1 MPETFDEIELERY
14 ELRGGP
20 AYHFAPGRRDFVKLL
35 GGGIVLFLALSPESE
50 AQESGGRRGGF
61 RGEPLPENLGAW
73 LHIGEDGSI
82 TVFTGKVE
90 VGQNSRT
97 SLTQAVAEEL
107 RTTPDQ
113 IRLIMGDTDL
123 TPYDMGTFGSRTTP
137 TMGPQLHNVAA
148 AARETL
154 LDLAAQKWNADRA
167 ALRCE
172 NGRIENGSKSI
183 PFGELTKGQALT
195 KTIAADEPVT
205 PAAQWK
211 VEDTSVQKVGARKM
225 VTGEHR
231 YAYDVTRPGMLY
243 GKVIRPPAFNSKL
256 VSVDTASEPI
266 PGITLVR
273 DGDFIGVAC
282 ADPRKLEVA
291 ADAIQANWRTEPQI
305 GSNELFSY
313 LKSQAHG
320 GSSNANDEAFRSADA
335 KVEATY
341 TIAYIAH
348 VPLEPRAAVAEWNN
362 GKLTVWTGTQ
372 RPFGVRDELAQAFGI
387 PKERVRVI
395 MPDTGAAYGGK
406 HTGEAAIEAAR
417 LAKAAGKPVKLNWTR
432 EEEMTWAYFR
442 PAGVID
448 VRAAARKDG
457 TIAAWDFDNYNS
469 GPSAVKSSYNI
480 PNERAE
486 FHATKYPLKQG
497 SYRGLAATAN
507 HFARESHM
515 DDLAR
520 AIGME
525 PLSFRFKN
533 IADPRL
539 RRVFETAAEK
549 FGWGKSKTR
558 AGQGFGIAGGFEK
571 GSYFAC
577 CVELTVP
584 AAGAPIK
591 IERVLEAFDCGPV
604 VNPEHLKNQVEGAI
618 IQGLGGA
625 LFEAI
630 DFENGRI
637 LNARLAKYRVPRFSD
652 APAQIESVLIDP
664 KDVPSA
670 GAGETPIMGIAPA
683 IANAIFDASGKR
695 IRSMPLRVA

>member
-1 MPETFDEIELERY
+1 MPETFNEIELERY
-14 ELRGGP
+14 ELRGEP

-35 GGGIVLFLALSPESE
+35 GGGIVLFLALSSE
-50 AQESGGRRGGF
+50 TEGQESGGRRGGF
-61 RGEPLPENLGAW
+61 RGEPLPQNLGAW

-97 SLTQAVAEEL
+97 ALTQAVAEEL
-107 RTTPDQ
+107 RTPPER
-113 IRLIMGDTDL
+113 IRLVMGDTDL

-137 TMGPQLHNVAA
+137 TMNPQLHKAAA
-148 AARETL
+148 AAREML
-154 LDLAAQKWNADRA
+154 LDLAAQKWNTDRA
-167 ALRCE
+167 GLRCE
-172 NGRIENGSKSI
+172 NGRIENGSQTIS
-183 PFGELTKGQALT
+183 FGELTKGQALT
-195 KTIAADEPVT
+195 KTITADEPVT
-205 PAAQWK
+205 PAPRWK
-211 VEDTSVQKVGARKM
+211 IEDSNVPKVDARKM

-231 YAYDVTRPGMLY
+231 FAYDMTRPGMLY
-243 GKVIRPPAFNSKL
+243 GKVVRPPAFNSKL
-256 VSVDTASEPI
+256 VSVDTSAETL
-266 PGITLVR
+266 PGVTLVR
-273 DGDFIGVAC
+273 DGDFIGLAC
-282 ADPRKLEVA
+282 ADPQRLAVA
-291 ADAIQANWRTEPQI
+291 ADSIKTNWSTEPQI
-305 GSNELFSY
+305 GASELFSY
-313 LKSQAHG
+313 LKSQASPKPG
-320 GSSNANDEAFRSADA
+320 DEAFRAADA

-406 HTGEAAIEAAR
+406 HTGEAAVEAAR
-417 LAKAAGKPVKLNWTR
+417 LAKAAGKPVKVNWTR

-442 PAGVID
+442 PAGVIE

-480 PNERAE
+480 PNERSE
-486 FHATKYPLKQG
+486 FHATKYPLRQG

-515 DDLAR
+515 DDLAH

-525 PLSFRFKN
+525 PLSFRYKN

-549 FGWGKSKTR
+549 FAWGKPKTR

-577 CVELTVP
+577 CAEITVP

-591 IERVLEAFDCGPV
+591 IERVVEAFDCGPV
-604 VNPEHLKNQVEGAI
+604 VNPEQLKNQIDGAI

-630 DFENGRI
+630 EFENGRI

-652 APAQIESVLIDP
+652 APVHIESVLIDP
-664 KDVPSA
+664 KDVPAA

-683 IANAIFDASGKR
+683 IANAIFDATGKR